1 MSRVVL
7 AMSGGV
13 DSSVAAYLL
22 REQGH
27 EVVGVFMR
35 HGEKAVAACS
45 VDGRMESS
53 PLLPILGGR
62 ADHKQGCC
70 SASDAEDGR
79 RVAEHLGI
87 PFYALNLE
95 AEFREIID
103 YFVDEYTIGRTPNP
117 CVMCNNKIKFGKL
130 FDYADSIGAEYVAT
144 GHYAQLD
151 DRDDEIFLTRGVDPH
166 KDQSYVLFGV
176 KREYLRRMLLPIGA
190 YQKPFIREIAAQLGL
205 NVAEKKDSQ
214 EICFVTSGK
223 HDEFVRQRRGDILT
237 EQGGETAGEI
247 VTTCGQV
254 VGHHQGIERFTI
266 GQRKGLRVAMGDPY
280 FVVRIEADTKRVV
293 IGTLGE
299 LGRSELTA
307 SGTNWLVDLP
317 AGRNEPFRCSAQI
330 RYNSTSEP
338 ATATRLPDHR
348 LRVEF
353 DEPQNGVS
361 PGQAVVCYDG
371 DRVLGGGWI
380 ESFTTGNL

>member
-1 MSRVVL
+1 
-7 AMSGGV
+7 MSGGV
-13 DSSVAAYLL
+13 DSSVAAHLL
-22 REQGH
+22 IEQGH
-27 EVVGVFMR
+27 EVIGVFMR

-45 VDGRMESS
+45 LDGRLDRS
-53 PLLPILGGR
+53 PLLPILNQRG
-62 ADHKQGCC
+62 DHKQGCC

-95 AEFREIID
+95 AEFGEIVD
-103 YFVDEYTIGRTPNP
+103 YFVDEYTVGRTPNP

-130 FDYADSIGAEYVAT
+130 FEYADSVDAQYLAT
-144 GHYAQLD
+144 GHYAQLEQ
-151 DRDDEIFLTRGVDPH
+151 RNGELFLTRGVDSS

-176 KREYLRRMLLPIGA
+176 KREYLSRMLLPVGRF
-190 YQKPFIREIAAQLGL
+190 QKPFIREIAAQLGL

-223 HDEFVRQRRGDILT
+223 HDEFVRQRRGDVIA
-237 EQGGETAGEI
+237 EQGGLTAGEI
-247 VTTCGQV
+247 VTTSGRV

-266 GQRKGLRVAMGDPY
+266 GQRKGLGVAMGDPY
-280 FVVRIEADTKRVV
+280 FVVRIDALTRQVV
-293 IGTLGE
+293 IGTLEE

-307 SGTNWLVDLP
+307 SQMNWLVDLP
-317 AGRNEPFRCSAQI
+317 CERPVRCLAQI
-330 RYNSTSEP
+330 RYNSSSVP
-338 ATATRLPDHR
+338 ATATRLPERRLQVRFDH
-348 LRVEF
+348 
-353 DEPQNGVS
+353 PQNGVA

-380 ESFTTGNL
+380 D